1 MFWQKRFKCRNYDVA
16 GISHLLFMNDE
27 KFLLPEKWVWIT
39 FSMKKMLYVLH
50 GANNIKEEF
59 D

>member
-1 MFWQKRFKCRNYDVA
+1 
-16 GISHLLFMNDE
+16 MNDE

-59 D
+59 DQKD